1 MNLFLV
7 DTNVM
12 IAASAVNELSRRFPD
27 AMPEEIE
34 LRELVYEWLASF
46 DQSDNWIALDEEGLI
61 YDEYDRNLPF
71 NAHGQEY
78 GMQVLQY
85 KLDRN
90 QVIHLPIK
98 SLDANGEHIAVLE
111 PEHEGLVKDRADR
124 KWVASALSARTH
136 CDVVPPIVYGA
147 ETDWYVAEEGL
158 LAIGL
163 CFLRLLPEE
172 WYKSRTDT

>member
-34 LRELVYEWLASF
+34 LREIVFEWLALF
-46 DQSDNWIALDEEGLI
+46 QQSDNWIALDEPGLI
-61 YDEYDRNLPF
+61 HDEYERNLPF
-71 NAHGQEY
+71 NARAQEY

-90 QVIHLPIK
+90 QAIYLPIE
-98 SLDANGEHIAVLE
+98 SLEANGEHIAVLE
-111 PEHEGLVKDRADR
+111 PEHEGLVNDRADR

-136 CDVVPPIVYGA
+136 CEVVPPIVYGA
-147 ETDWYVAEEGL
+147 ETDWHIAEDGL
-158 LAIGL
+158 IAIGL
-163 CFLRLLPEE
+163 CFLRLLPDE
-172 WYKSRTDT
+172 WYESRLET

>member
-12 IAASAVNELSRRFPD
+12 IAASAVNDLSRRFPD

-34 LRELVYEWLASF
+34 LRELVYEWLAKF
-46 DQSDNWIALDEEGLI
+46 AQSDDWIALDEDGLI
-61 YDEYDRNLPF
+61 REEYERNLPF

-90 QVIHLPIK
+90 QAIHLPIK
-98 SLDANGEHIAVLE
+98 SLEANGEHIAMLE
-111 PEHEGLVKDRADR
+111 PEYEELVKDREDR

-147 ETDWYVAEEGL
+147 ETDWYVAEKGL
-158 LAIGL
+158 IAIGL
-163 CFLRLLPEE
+163 CFHRLLPDE
-172 WYKSRTDT
+172 WYESRVET

>member
-98 SLDANGEHIAVLE
+98 YLDANGEHIAVLE

-124 KWVASALSARTH
+124 KWVASALSARKH

-147 ETDWYVAEEGL
+147 ETDWYVAEEEL
-158 LAIGL
+158 IAIGL
-163 CFLRLLPEE
+163 CFLRLLP
-172 WYKSRTDT
+172 